1 MVWHIES
8 SPRALAMGRSPPLR
22 QPGVSASE
30 QAPWW
35 SGSQAAAA
43 QRDNVCQPLSGQ
55 LESPDNCIQ
64 THCHNRDK

>member
-55 LESPDNCIQ
+55 L
-64 THCHNRDK
+64 